1 MRAAAL
7 ILALGALQ
15 GAPSLE
21 ATLEAVFS
29 YVVAYEA
36 RLVEFI
42 ADEEMQQS
50 HLNAASS
57 FDAGPGANW
66 RKWQAEVAFT
76 RLPGGGS
83 WLGYRNVLV
92 VDGKPVGNDDRLQN
106 LLARGANEKKRAV
119 DLAFAS
125 ARFNLGTSR
134 TTNMP
139 TLPLEFVHPRHRDRL
154 TYKLHGIERLSG
166 RPLRRLSFEEHV
178 RPTLIRDPDGGDL
191 WTRGSI
197 WIEESTSRIFEAEV
211 RSVSTLDPN
220 APDSSLRVTFATRA
234 GVDIL
239 VPVRMR
245 EIFPFRTGRGTGDA
259 RYSNFRRFATAA
271 RIIPQQ

>member
-1 MRAAAL
+1 MRAGAL
-7 ILALGALQ
+7 VLALGLLQ
-15 GAPSLE
+15 SAPSLE

-36 RLVEFI
+36 RLVEFV

-50 HLNAASS
+50 RLNAASTL
-57 FDAGPGANW
+57 DAPPGATW
-66 RKWQAEVAFT
+66 RKWQAEIAFT

-92 VDGKPVGNDDRLQN
+92 VDGKPVGNDERLQN
-106 LLARGANEKKRAV
+106 LLTRGADEKKRAV

-139 TLPLEFVHPRHRDRL
+139 TLPLEFVHPRHRKRL
-154 TYKLHGIERLSG
+154 TYKLHGIERVNG
-166 RPLRRLSFEEHV
+166 RQLRRVSFEEHL

-191 WTRGSI
+191 WSRGSI

-211 RSVSTLDPN
+211 RSSSTLDPH
-220 APDSSLRVTFATRA
+220 APDSSLRVTFATQA
-234 GVDIL
+234 GMDIL

-245 EIFPFRTGRGTGDA
+245 EIFPFRSGRGSGDA

-271 RIIPQQ
+271 RIVPQP